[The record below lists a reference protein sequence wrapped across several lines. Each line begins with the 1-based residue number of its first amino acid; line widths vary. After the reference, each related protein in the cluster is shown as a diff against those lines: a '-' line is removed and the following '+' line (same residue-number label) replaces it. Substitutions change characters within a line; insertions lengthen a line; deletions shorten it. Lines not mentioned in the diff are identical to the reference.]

1 PTFLF
6 APRRLRNLR
15 SICRILGRHGP
26 RTRVEN
32 RRSEINALQ
41 SYRAVASRRRRRMV
55 RLSSWRRG
63 IFFRATAGLLVG
75 SLGVGSQA
83 FAFGP
88 TPASIP
94 TTPASGARAA
104 APPAEM
110 VPGRLRVAR
119 VTFPGGGVPWALDP
133 RVLLDGDARTSL
145 PSAGDTP
152 VELRFQLAGAQQI
165 DGLRIWGAPGG
176 TVSAR
181 AELDGQSA
189 PIAGLVDR
197 RLTGA
202 TDRWNRL
209 AAAGVIRAN
218 AVVLEW
224 RSAPVGARLDEIELW
239 GAVPL
244 SPNLPEASLADQL
257 VGGVPPGAAT
267 T

>member
-1 PTFLF
+1 RP
-6 APRRLRNLR
+6 AP
-15 SICRILGRHGP
+15 
-26 RTRVEN
+26 
-32 RRSEINALQ
+32 
-41 SYRAVASRRRRRMV
+41 
-55 RLSSWRRG
+55 
-63 IFFRATAGLLVG
+63 
-75 SLGVGSQA
+75 
-83 FAFGP
+83 
-88 TPASIP
+88 PAR
-94 TTPASGARAA
+94 GARPA

-176 TVSAR
+176 MVSAR

-197 RLTGA
+197 RITGSA
-202 TDRWNRL
+202 DRWNRL
-209 AAAGVIRAN
+209 DASGPVRAD

-224 RSAPVGARLDEIELW
+224 GSAPAGAHLDQIELW

-244 SPNLPEASLADQL
+244 SPNSPDAPLGDQL
-257 VGGVPPGAAT
+257 VGGAPPGAAT
-267 T
+267 ISAEPRETIVVGDKVSTLDW